1 MHMNTIDIDAY
12 CTCSQDE
19 LTSLLDRY
27 FLFSLVVL
35 VPGRY
40 PCDAGA
46 FPSEFNEA
54 KWRIAQH
61 PS

>member
-1 MHMNTIDIDAY
+1 MNTIDIDAY

-19 LTSLLDRY
+19 LTSPLDRY

-40 PCDAGA
+40 PCEICLMNNPCGN
-46 FPSEFNEA
+46 SH
-54 KWRIAQH
+54 R
-61 PS
+61 SL